1 MGLSRQLSTRVPPT
15 PSEPA
20 TQFSLCWP
28 GYAPVFGKHFIL
40 LGLVQEFID
49 SGGECSKH
57 QETGCLVGQ
66 DGAGMATAVP
76 ALPATLTTARSL
88 KSGLEA
94 GEGMQME
101 L

>member
-1 MGLSRQLSTRVPPT
+1 M
-15 PSEPA
+15 
-20 TQFSLCWP
+20 
-28 GYAPVFGKHFIL
+28 
-40 LGLVQEFID
+40 
-49 SGGECSKH
+49 
-57 QETGCLVGQ
+57 GQ
-66 DGAGMATAVP
+66 DGAGMAMAVP